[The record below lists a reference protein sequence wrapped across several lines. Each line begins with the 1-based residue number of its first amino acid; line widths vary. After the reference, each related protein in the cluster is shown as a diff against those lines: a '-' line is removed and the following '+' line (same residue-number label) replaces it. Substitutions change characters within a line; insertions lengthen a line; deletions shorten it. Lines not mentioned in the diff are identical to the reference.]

1 MKMKMNGFE
10 NVAIK
15 AMDKKDTDGTG
26 HNQVSIPKSKLIELN
41 NTVIDK
47 TTLIKTLKEADREG
61 AMNDVMIEFP
71 IRETKRRWGTTRFD
85 RATKIA
91 TKAIIYRP
99 SVMVVLHEL
108 AHVLQMNSNDPIVK
122 NSKPHGAQFA
132 RKLENLI
139 KTYEAI
145 ANPENEMAKAAT
157 NNKKKDEQKKAPKK
171 EQKKEKAPEGQGKQK
186 KAATKKKKF
195 TRIDAVVAVLR
206 TRTYQDKDQIIKH
219 ADNYYR
225 NQTGKHAANHSE
237 TKWAL
242 RMAIQT
248 LEAMELIEDKGDK
261 VEYKY

>member
-10 NVAIK
+10 NVATK
-15 AMDKKDTDGTG
+15 AMDEKDADGTG

-47 TTLIKTLKEADREG
+47 TTLIKTLEEADREG

-71 IRETKRRWGTTRFD
+71 KRETKRRWGTARFD
-85 RATKIA
+85 KITGRATKVM
-91 TKAIIYRP
+91 IYRP

-122 NSKPHGAQFA
+122 NSKPHGVQFA

-157 NNKKKDEQKKAPKK
+157 NNKGEQKKAPKK
-171 EQKKEKAPEGQGKQK
+171 EQKKEKAPEEQGEQK

-195 TRIDAVVAVLR
+195 TRIDAVVAVLLS
-206 TRTYQDKDQIIKH
+206 RTYYDKEQIIKH
-219 ADNYYR
+219 ADAYYR

-242 RMAIQT
+242 RMSIQT

-261 VEYKY
+261 VGYKY